1 MFFKKVVKSPKAAR
15 DLTAQCDEK
24 DLTVGQKIVAD
35 YEMDVIALPCEL
47 AQSIDDAIK
56 EAKNFGYDKA
66 MKGVRAHID
75 VCTPCRNTW

>member
-15 DLTAQCDEK
+15 DMTAQCDEK
-24 DLTVGQKIVAD
+24 SLTNGQKIVAD

-56 EAKNFGYDKA
+56 EARQDGYAKA
-66 MKGVRAHID
+66 MTHIAEHAKN
-75 VCTPCRNTW
+75 CACE